1 MTSATPH
8 VHVVASL
15 QAQADRSS
23 ELAAVLGELAAASRR
38 EPGNLRFEVHRHLTD
53 PSQMITVEQWDS
65 AASADAH
72 MASPHVAAALAR
84 LGPLLGGPPQIVR
97 YAQVA

>member
-1 MTSATPH
+1 MTSATH

-23 ELAAVLGELAAASRR
+23 ELAAVLVELAAASRR
-38 EPGNLRFEVHRHLTD
+38 QPGNLRFEVHRNLAD

-84 LGPLLGGPPQIVR
+84 LGPLLGAPPQIVR
-97 YAQVA
+97 HAQVA